1 MGDDAARLDGVRV
14 PDRGGR
20 AGDGDCSSVALI
32 DGQPA
37 VLAYPCPRD
46 PGPGWDGDGDPAAA
60 DDRGEDAA
68 HGDGDAAAHADAAS
82 RVPLSD
88 ADAGSD
94 RARRDAGGAV
104 DLGDWPALDGGW

>member
-1 MGDDAARLDGVRV
+1 MHGAARLDGVRP
-14 PDRGGR
+14 PDRGLGGR
-20 AGDGDCSSVALI
+20 HRVCFSVALV
-32 DGQPA
+32 GGVVA
-37 VLAYPCPRD
+37 RLAYPCPRD

-104 DLGDWPALDGGW
+104 DLGDWPRIGGAW